1 MRVIRRSTSLR
12 WALFLARGIERGS
25 ALFLLSQRYSVMKK
39 FSLALLAV
47 AVSTLA
53 ACASTPKEGSA
64 PAAAPVAAKPAV
76 AATNISGTWTL
87 NVETPMGARDMKLV
101 ATQAGEAL
109 TGSIDSPRGAMPIT
123 GTVKGN
129 AVAFMMK
136 VNAQGMDMQIDY
148 AGTVEGDS
156 MKGTAK
162 FGDFGDGTFTGKKQ

>member
-1 MRVIRRSTSLR
+1 MNKLSLV
-12 WALFLARGIERGS
+12 L
-25 ALFLLSQRYSVMKK
+25 V
-39 FSLALLAV
+39 AV
-47 AVSTLA
+47 AAATLA
-53 ACASTPKEGSA
+53 ACATTPKQDTAAAA
-64 PAAAPVAAKPAV
+64 PAAKPAAAKPAV

-87 NVETPMGARDMKLV
+87 SVETPMGARDMKLI

-109 TGSIDSPRGAMPIT
+109 TGNIENPRGNMPIT

-162 FGDFGDGTFTGKKQ
+162 FGEFGDGTFTGKKQ